1 MVLQRSPIGGTYN
14 SCVTLRVS
22 PAKPRGGGLLDGE
35 PFVRLLGPV
44 QFVTAEGVCIDLPSV
59 TQRQVLAALALD
71 PGATLRHD
79 LLCDRLGVSAGSLR
93 TTVSR
98 LRGRVG
104 VEAIATDALGYRI
117 TCRTDVAAFEALFLD
132 RDRYPDR
139 VEALRSA
146 LALWSGPALDEFRH
160 EAWGEAA
167 VFRLDELHD
176 LAVEELAEAQI
187 EVGRAGEAVAAM
199 EAHVAHR
206 PLRDHARGLHI
217 RALASVGRQADSLR
231 AYQAYRRYL
240 AEETGT
246 EPSANVTAIEQRVA
260 SGWNGHDATASPRS
274 AVASAEADE
283 PAGFAVPLP
292 AALTVDPGERRIGRT
307 SAMADLADELAA
319 VVASGSA
326 RGVLVSGEAGIGKTT
341 LVGSFV
347 SDLHRDGE
355 ATILYGRCS
364 DGAADPLQ
372 PFRSVVGSVVDAA
385 PTEVLAAHARR
396 CGGELQRIAPRIAD
410 RTWVPVPTKADEAT
424 ERHLLFEAV
433 ADLLARTAEQRP
445 LVAVLED
452 LHWAEPTALLLLR
465 HLTSALG
472 EAPILLV
479 ATFRDRG
486 SDQSDG
492 LRATLADLDRSG
504 IRRLALV
511 GFDDEELRRL
521 VQEIVQSTEPISAA
535 VLAALRRQTAGNP
548 LYASQLTRHLLDV
561 GAVAANGTEV
571 SLARPLE
578 DVQVPA
584 NLADLAWSR
593 VRALGHATPEIL
605 GSASVLG
612 TTFDEQLLPILSG
625 RSAADVDVALA
636 AGLRAGLLVT
646 EPEGDHRLRF
656 VHALVARALYADLD
670 PTSRQ
675 RQHHLAADALEDD
688 AEHLALRTVIQL
700 ERHRSL
706 AGELAE
712 AQRWATLAGDRSMA
726 QLASAEAARWYDIA
740 LGRARHLDRPEPEIA
755 DLLVRLAV
763 AQMRS
768 GRIDQATTTAA
779 QAAELARRAGADQVF
794 VQAVLATDRGYVR
807 VAAANLAQLDLVEA
821 ALLVADPADVTSRA
835 RLLALHALELVHTSR
850 NHDREQSARSAM
862 ELTEQAD
869 DPVLL
874 AKLVSSLSYA
884 LWGMG
889 PFEVRADLVRRAAQA
904 VRTSTDPLLHFWAS
918 RASYHVAIEAAD
930 FEQATVSL
938 ARMRTIGRRL
948 GEQRLAWNVCI
959 IDAFEA
965 TMAGHLDEAEAL
977 VEANLELGLEIGQ
990 TDALA
995 IYGGQLFVVRS
1006 FAGRYTELM
1015 PLLDE
1020 LVKANPGVIPFSLA
1034 WAIACAVADRRPE
1047 AQAVL
1052 DAGLAEGFTPSS
1064 DHFGLTTVVGYAV
1077 LALEL
1082 EDQAAAQ
1089 ILYDALVP
1097 YAGQVAFNGAT
1108 SQGPVVAYLGKL
1120 ATLLDRYD
1128 LAEAHLH
1135 EALAITQQRTWRYHE
1150 ATTLLALAQL
1160 QLRSTGTLD
1169 EAAQNGLARARAIA
1183 HECGLALVLAQID
1196 DLAPC

>member
-1 MVLQRSPIGGTYN
+1 M
-14 SCVTLRVS
+14 S
-22 PAKPRGGGLLDGE
+22 PANARRGGPLDGE

-44 QFVTAEGVCIDLPSV
+44 QFVTADGVCIDLPSV
-59 TQRQVLAALALD
+59 TQRQVLAALALE

-117 TCRTDVAAFEALFLD
+117 TCRTDAAAFETLLLD
-132 RDRYPDR
+132 RDRFPDR

-146 LALWSGPALDEFRH
+146 LDLWSGPALDEFRH
-160 EAWGEAA
+160 EAWGEAS

-187 EVGRAGEAVAAM
+187 ELGRAGEAVAAL
-199 EAHVAHR
+199 EAHVARR
-206 PLRDHARGLHI
+206 PLRDHARGLQI

-231 AYQAYRRYL
+231 AYQAYRRHL

-246 EPSANVTAIEQRVA
+246 EPSANVTSIEQRVA
-260 SGWNGHDATASPRS
+260 AGWDGSKAP
-274 AVASAEADE
+274 AEAKE
-283 PAGFAVPLP
+283 ATGFEVLLP
-292 AALTVDPGERRIGRT
+292 AALTADPGDRHIGRAA
-307 SAMADLADELAA
+307 AMAVLGEELAA
-319 VVASGSA
+319 VIAGGSA

-341 LVGSFV
+341 LVGSFA
-347 SDLHRDGE
+347 SCLHRDGK

-372 PFRSVVGSVVDAA
+372 PFRSVVGAVVDAA
-385 PTEVLAAHARR
+385 PTEVLAAHARH
-396 CGGELQRIAPRIAD
+396 CGGDLQRIAPRIAN
-410 RTWVPVPTKADEAT
+410 RTWVPAPTSADEAT

-445 LVAVLED
+445 LVVVLED

-465 HLTSALG
+465 HLASSLG
-472 EAPILLV
+472 AAPILLV
-479 ATFRDRG
+479 ATFRDRA

-511 GFDDEELRRL
+511 GFDDEELGRL
-521 VQEIVQSTEPISAA
+521 VQVIVESTAPISPA
-535 VLAALRRQTAGNP
+535 VLIALRRQTAGNA

-561 GAVAANGTEV
+561 GAIAADGREV
-571 SLARPLE
+571 SLARPLDE
-578 DVQVPA
+578 VEVPA

-593 VRALGHATPEIL
+593 VRALGDATPEIL

-670 PTSRQ
+670 PANRQ

-726 QLASAEAARWYDIA
+726 QLASAEAARWYHTA
-740 LGRARHLDRPEPEIA
+740 LERARHLDRPEPEIA

-779 QAAELARRAGADQVF
+779 QAAELARRSGANQVF

-807 VAAANLAQLDLVEA
+807 VAAANVAQLDLVEA
-821 ALLVADPADVTSRA
+821 ALLVADPADVTTCA
-835 RLLALHALELVHTSR
+835 RLLALHALELVHTAR

-884 LWGMG
+884 LWGLG

-904 VRTSTDPLLHFWAS
+904 VRASTDPLLHFWAS

-948 GEQRLAWNVCI
+948 GEQRLAWNVGI

-1120 ATLLDRYD
+1120 ATLLDRYG

-1169 EAAQNGLARARAIA
+1169 EAARNGLGQARAIA
-1183 HECGLALVLAQID
+1183 QECGLALVLTQID
-1196 DLAPC
+1196 DLHT